1 MSTRSGAHNGSSA
14 GGDAAGSPVTGT
26 GPSGATVEP
35 TGPSSA
41 GSALPGDLPAPDS
54 SLLASSPAVRRWLE
68 AIGAGPDEAS
78 EPLRLLARFCAS
90 EETDP
95 DELIARC
102 LRSTAAGSTA
112 ISAPG
117 RRSVDRAVTAF
128 VAAEG
133 LTGHDAVVAGNRIRG
148 FLIHNGIFLQ
158 GPASI
163 A

>member
-1 MSTRSGAHNGSSA
+1 MSTGSGARSSPA
-14 GGDAAGSPVTGT
+14 GGTVAGTPVTGT
-26 GPSGATVEP
+26 GPGGATIEP
-35 TGPSSA
+35 TGPSNA
-41 GSALPGDLPAPDS
+41 GSAHPDDLPAPDS
-54 SLLASSPAVRRWLE
+54 NLLASSPAVRRWLE
-68 AIGAGPDEAS
+68 AIGAAPDEDS

-90 EETDP
+90 QETGP

-158 GPASI
+158 GRPSI
-163 A
+163 G